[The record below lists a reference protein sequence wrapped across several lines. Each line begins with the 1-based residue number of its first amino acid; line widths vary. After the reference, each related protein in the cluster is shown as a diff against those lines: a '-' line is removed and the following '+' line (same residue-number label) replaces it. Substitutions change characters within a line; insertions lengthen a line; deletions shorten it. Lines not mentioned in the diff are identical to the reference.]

1 MNNPVLSEQTRDKDM
16 SLVDLLAM
24 INWINT
30 QFS

>member
-1 MNNPVLSEQTRDKDM
+1 MNNPVLSEQTRDKDT